1 MFLVPCAGT
10 GSVQGRSDRRAHPG
24 RQDAA
29 PLDHRLVRLHYAGN
43 LCEKGMTQMSRE
55 TGDRRPGRGKSVLL
69 FAALL
74 IAGLAMLG
82 MRVLARPDVGLA
94 EMILPFL
101 GGLLI
106 AGAIAMIVRRDRQDR
121 ESLPPSVR
129 DRQDHGTPN

>member
-1 MFLVPCAGT
+1 
-10 GSVQGRSDRRAHPG
+10 
-24 RQDAA
+24 
-29 PLDHRLVRLHYAGN
+29 
-43 LCEKGMTQMSRE
+43 MSRE
-55 TGDRRPGRGKSVLL
+55 TGDRRPGRGKPVLL

-82 MRVLARPDVGLA
+82 MRVLARPDVGLGD
-94 EMILPFL
+94 MILPFL

-106 AGAIAMIVRRDRQDR
+106 AGAIAMIVRRDRRDR